1 MKNRYLWAGALA
13 LAIGVTSELET
24 KAAYTN
30 LDGTIITNGVVLI
43 TTRSAQDGWFHT
55 ESSSSIWDADDN
67 RGPGAFTPGDA
78 AMAELLQDNGYT
90 TRMVPEK
97 ALCYYTAGLGAMLDW
112 FSSPMPDPQTYYN
125 GGGGVTGGG
134 SASNVLSSAMLVIV
148 SGSGSGADMIPPNTN
163 HIPIIS
169 GEHTTLGD
177 STSTTAGHAQ
187 LYLWASKN
195 SGNLT
200 LGSSPG
206 LYMTVVA
213 PNHPIMQGIPLD
225 SQGRVQMYRA
235 PYPEENLH
243 STSTAKP
250 NYELAW
256 TYVDDN
262 GGDGSKSVPAGG
274 LTIIGRLSS
283 NTNRVVFAAME
294 AGGAFAPCDMMQD
307 FYSPW
312 YNYSVAP
319 SRIVQLWNNEG
330 GSGNSRRGF
339 NCLTDLGRVIFIRTC
354 KWAMGET
361 LTPYVPLGII
371 KVSSV
376 GSSQVQLSWTG
387 DAKKNYKVFGTATS
401 VAAADFSNPINWQI
415 VAQDIPGTN
424 GDTSVRLNVASAPQ
438 VAYLRVM
445 PVP

>member
-1 MKNRYLWAGALA
+1 MKNRFVWASALA
-13 LAIGVTSELET
+13 LAIGAISQVET

-30 LDGTIITNGVVLI
+30 LDGTIITNGVIVI

-55 ESSSSIWDADDN
+55 ESSSTLWDADDN
-67 RGPGAFTPGDA
+67 RGPGVFTPGDA
-78 AMAELLQDNGYT
+78 AMGELLQDYGYT

-97 ALCYYTAGLGAMLDW
+97 VLCYDSQGSGPLYDW
-112 FSSPMPDPQTYYN
+112 SGTTVMPDPNNYYN
-125 GGGGVTGGG
+125 GGALPSGTGAA
-134 SASNVLSSAMLVIV
+134 ASNVLASAMLVIV
-148 SGSGSGADMIPPNTN
+148 SGSGSGADMPPPNTN
-163 HIPIIS
+163 RIPIIS
-169 GEHTTLGD
+169 GEHGTLGD
-177 STSTTAGHAQ
+177 SFQTTRAHAQ
-187 LYLWASKN
+187 LCLWANKS
-195 SGNLT
+195 SGNMT
-200 LGSSPG
+200 LSANPG

-225 SQGRVQMYRA
+225 AEGRVQMYRA

-243 STSTAKP
+243 STSAAKP

-262 GGDGSKSVPAGG
+262 GGDGSKSLPAGG

-294 AGGAFAPCDMMQD
+294 AGGAFAPCDTTQD

-312 YNYSVAP
+312 YNYTVAP

-339 NCLTDLGRVIFIRTC
+339 NCLTDIGRVIFIRTC

-361 LTPYVPLGII
+361 LTPYQPVGII

-376 GSSQVQLSWTG
+376 SSSQIQLLWNGT
-387 DAKKNYKVFGTATS
+387 ATKNYKILATHNILGP
-401 VAAADFSNPINWQI
+401 ADFSNWQT

-424 GDTSVRLNVASAPQ
+424 GETSVKLDISGSPLYAF
-438 VAYLRVM
+438 LRVM